1 MALGGF
7 GAAAD
12 LSFASQGDGQRF
24 APSEARCYAC
34 EAGSLLLR
42 EPKQETAIRS
52 QAPSCEWDENSQ
64 ISYRS
69 HRDCVEGPLASGANP
84 LFQAFGTNVDLGES
98 TRTGG
103 FFQECSLLRHRLK
116 KGDGE
121 VGKGDF
127 YRQPRKTCSTSDIE
141 EAAPEIE
148 VPGEEEGLAE
158 MALDALLGTADGC
171 EIDFFIPV
179 QEKFK
184 ISKGLACLDGGKA
197 QVKRF
202 QKLS

>member
-98 TRTGG
+98 TR
-103 FFQECSLLRHRLK
+103 K